1 MCQNQ
6 PDKALKMIHWQAC
19 GAEHLGDRCQAGC
32 AHLCSCV
39 DRVFVR
45 GEERDDDDDQND
57 DGDDDMRICVPCARS
72 IFEPA
77 RLIKTQPGPS
87 SSDPHLHHFDIL
99 TAGRKII
106 VVFVVVD
113 GYHDNHGD

>member
-1 MCQNQ
+1 M
-6 PDKALKMIHWQAC
+6 D
-19 GAEHLGDRCQAGC
+19 E
-32 AHLCSCV
+32 
-39 DRVFVR
+39 
-45 GEERDDDDDQND
+45 DDDDDQDD

-87 SSDPHLHHFDIL
+87 SSDPRLHHFDIL

-106 VVFVVVD
+106 VVIVVVD
-113 GYHDNHGD
+113 GYHGTIMVMDEDDSELGKPIIKTQQKGILGLRD

>member
-1 MCQNQ
+1 M
-6 PDKALKMIHWQAC
+6 D
-19 GAEHLGDRCQAGC
+19 
-32 AHLCSCV
+32 
-39 DRVFVR
+39 
-45 GEERDDDDDQND
+45 EEEDDDQND
-57 DGDDDMRICVPCARS
+57 DGDDDMRICVPCAPS

-106 VVFVVVD
+106 VVIVVVD
-113 GYHDNHGD
+113 GYHGNHGYG